1 MGIFPVLDNRW
12 TVLALMF
19 LIGIA
24 VPMQFQSVP
33 AVAPFLVEEVG
44 LSYARIGL
52 LTGLF
57 MFPGAFLAIP
67 GGLLG
72 DRYGDKVVMVAG
84 LAMMSAGSLLF
95 GITDSYPVMFLSRMF
110 GGGGAVLLMVQRS
123 KVITDWFAGRE
134 ISTAMSIIASS
145 FGLGVG
151 IATATLAG
159 IATAT
164 SWQTAMFVDAALP
177 ALALI
182 LVIAFYR
189 DPPAQGAGTGRGEY
203 WNISRQELALSSVAG
218 TAFALFVTGYIV
230 FMSFTPTLLIGRG
243 ASAAQAGFLVSV
255 VALVSLGSVPLG
267 GYLTDRT
274 GKTNLFVM
282 GGAVGAA
289 MACFA
294 IPVVRPALL
303 WILLFGLLRGGCTGG
318 IMSLPAEVL
327 RPQSRG
333 TGFGVFFTVYYAGM
347 ALIPPVA
354 GYLLDVTGRPAT
366 AIWFGGS
373 LWLMIPVSL
382 LTFRL
387 LQHRWIPKVASPA
400 AEGGTC

>member
-1 MGIFPVLDNRW
+1 MGIFPVLNNRW
-12 TVLALMF
+12 VVLALMF

-57 MFPGAFLAIP
+57 MFPGAFLALP

-72 DRYGDKVVMVAG
+72 VRFGDKAVMVAG

-95 GITDSYPVMFLSRMF
+95 GMTDSYPVMFLSRLL
-110 GGGGAVLLMVQRS
+110 GGGGAVLLMVPRS

-151 IATATLAG
+151 IAMATLAG

-182 LVIAFYR
+182 LVTAFYR
-189 DPPAQGAGTGRGEY
+189 DLPAQGAGTNRPRF
-203 WNISRQELALSSVAG
+203 WDISNPELALSSVAG
-218 TAFALFVTGYIV
+218 TAFGLFVTGYIV

-243 ASAAQAGFLVSV
+243 ASAAQAGFLVSL

-294 IPVVRPALL
+294 IPIINPALP
-303 WILLFGLLRGGCTGG
+303 WIVLFGLLRGGCTGG
-318 IMSLPAEVL
+318 IMSLPAGVL
-327 RPQSRG
+327 RPQSRS
-333 TGFGVFFTVYYAGM
+333 TGFGVFYTVYYACM

-354 GYLLDVTGRPAT
+354 GYLLDVTGRPAA
-366 AIWFGGS
+366 AIWFGGL

-387 LQHRWIPKVASPA
+387 LQRRWIPREASPV
-400 AEGGTC
+400 AEGGTD